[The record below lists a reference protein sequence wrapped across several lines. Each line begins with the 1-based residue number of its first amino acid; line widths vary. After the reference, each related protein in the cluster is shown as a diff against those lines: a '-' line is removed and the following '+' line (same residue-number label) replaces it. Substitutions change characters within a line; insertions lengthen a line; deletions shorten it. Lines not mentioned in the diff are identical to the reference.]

1 MSNAQKQ
8 HASTWVII
16 AGIITITAISGLNV
30 LFMTADASLQF
41 QTTRIPLVQD
51 DDPCRLVTCGPA
63 NIRAEP
69 LGINPKT
76 GNTLCKCPNRPQVY
90 NEISPR
96 RKY

>member
-1 MSNAQKQ
+1 MNKISKD
-8 HASTWVII
+8 HAATWVII

-30 LFMTADASLQF
+30 LFMTADASLQL
-41 QTTRIPLVQD
+41 QTSRIPLVQD
-51 DDPCRLVTCGPA
+51 NDPCRLVTCGPA
-63 NIRAEP
+63 NIKAE
-69 LGINPKT
+69 LIGINPKT